1 MAMMETWT
9 VRSSE
14 RKQLLLLKIPRR
26 ITDKLDIHDGH
37 TLLVTIRFNGEMFRG
52 PLTVTSGCEVYLPK
66 NLRKLIDVHDFKIS
80 IQEVVK

>member
-1 MAMMETWT
+1 MESWT

-14 RKQLLLLKIPRR
+14 RKQLLLVKIPGR
-26 ITDKLDIHDGH
+26 IADKLNIHDGH
-37 TLLVTIRFNGEMFRG
+37 TLLVTIRIDREMFRG

-66 NLRKLIDVHDFKIS
+66 NLRKLIDDRDFKIS